1 MTPLASVDQ
10 VLQANLDRLAAM
22 AKVAAFTNRESVTYG
37 LVTEAL
43 ILQRS
48 PANDYVIFP
57 QLYIDWKPQRN
68 DRRHVL
74 PDFGIGRYVWS
85 DLCFH
90 LQGGAEVKALHG
102 LSMEDV
108 VESVPEFNI
117 DNLTENYGLI
127 DFRESVTTLVSAAYI
142 QAEDQIKSAIKCG
155 HLPYHGTRVYTW
167 LLFVG
172 PYFRTYDFGPFTEAQ
187 VTTRG
192 HKPNPS
198 GDYRVL
204 KFIANRE
211 VPLGN
216 WFTLGTEAGHNH
228 LRQYI
233 LATGTANAGL
243 VNRPDDASSDFP
255 QP

>member
-10 VLQANLDRLAAM
+10 VLQANLDRLAAT

-90 LQGGAEVKALHG
+90 LQGGAEVKSLQG
-102 LSMEDV
+102 LAMADV
-108 VESVPEFNI
+108 VEGIPEFNI
-117 DNLTENYGLI
+117 DSLIENHGFNRGNI
-127 DFRESVTTLVSAAYI
+127 INLVSAAYV

-155 HLPYHGTRVYTW
+155 HLPYDDTRVYQW

-172 PYFRTYDFGPFTEAQ
+172 PYFRAYDFGPFTEAQ

-192 HKPNPS
+192 HKPSSS
-198 GDYRVL
+198 GDYQAL
-204 KFIANRE
+204 KIISERE
-211 VPLGN
+211 VPLGD
-216 WFTLGTEAGHNH
+216 WYTLGTEAGHSH
-228 LRQYI
+228 LQQYI
-233 LATGTANAGL
+233 LETSAADAGF
-243 VNRPDDASSDFP
+243 VNRPDGARSDF
-255 QP
+255 Q